1 MINILS
7 SQKYE
12 YLKQNILKQATVFNN
27 VEIETETFPD
37 GEHYWKI
44 VNPEQLR
51 HKPAVYIAGTVDDES
66 IFELYNLASTLV
78 REQCS
83 SLHIVIPYF
92 GYSTMERAVKEG
104 EVVTAKNIANLIS
117 SIPQAPLGNFVYMMD
132 LHSLGTQYYFENTIH
147 PVHLT
152 SWNVIKNMLMQF
164 GKDVVLAST
173 DMGRAKWIEKMGNE
187 LHLETAYIMKKRISG
202 TKTEVV
208 ALNAEVKDKDIV
220 IFDDMIRSG
229 ASLIHAAEAYKNA
242 GANNIYVITVHGIF
256 VTEALDKLKSCGV
269 IKKIL
274 CTNTHIN
281 AQNMK
286 DEFVKVYDISEVIA
300 ERLNTIEK

>member
-12 YLKQNILKQATVFNN
+12 YLKQNILKQAIVFKN

-202 TKTEVV
+202 SKTEVV

-229 ASLIHAAEAYKNA
+229 TSLIHAAEAYKNA
-242 GANNIYVITVHGIF
+242 GAKNIYVITVHGIF
-256 VTEALDKLKSCGV
+256 VSGAMDKLKSCGA

-274 CTNTHIN
+274 CTNTHVN

>member
-12 YLKQNILKQATVFNN
+12 YLKRNILKQGTCFND

-44 VNPEQLR
+44 ANPEQLR

-117 SIPQAPLGNFVYMMD
+117 SIPQAPLGNFVYMLD

-147 PVHLT
+147 PIHLT

-202 TKTEVV
+202 AKTEVV

-229 ASLIHAAEAYKNA
+229 TSLIHAAEAYKNA

-256 VTEALDKLKSCGV
+256 VAEALNKLKSCGV

-274 CTNTHIN
+274 CTNTHVN

>member
-7 SQKYE
+7 SKKYE
-12 YLKQNILKQATVFNN
+12 YLKQNILKQAECFND
-27 VEIETETFPD
+27 VCIENETFPD

-44 VNPEQLR
+44 IHPAQL
-51 HKPAVYIAGTVDDES
+51 HYKPAVYIAGTVDDES
-66 IFELYNLASTLV
+66 IFELYNVASTLV

-92 GYSTMERAVKEG
+92 GYSTMERATKDG

-147 PVHLT
+147 PIHLI
-152 SWNVIKNMLMQF
+152 SWNVIKKMLAPF
-164 GKDVVLAST
+164 GKDIVLAST

-187 LHLETAYIMKKRISG
+187 LHLETAYIMKRRLSG
-202 TKTEVV
+202 SKTEVV
-208 ALNAEVKDKDIV
+208 ALNAEVKNKDIV

-229 ASLIHAAEAYKNA
+229 TSLCQAAESYKNA
-242 GANNIYVITVHGIF
+242 GANNISVISVHGVF
-256 VTEALDKLKSCGV
+256 VPGALEKLKSSGV

-274 CTNTHIN
+274 CTNTHVN
-281 AQNMK
+281 AEKIK
-286 DEFVKVYDISEVIA
+286 DDFVKVYDISEVIA
-300 ERLNTIEK
+300 ERLKAL

>member
-12 YLKQNILKQATVFNN
+12 YLKRNILKQGTCFND
-27 VEIETETFPD
+27 VEIEAETFPD

-147 PVHLT
+147 PIHLS
-152 SWNVIKNMLMQF
+152 SWNVIKNML
-164 GKDVVLAST
+164 GSKDLF
-173 DMGRAKWIEKMGNE
+173 RQ
-187 LHLETAYIMKKRISG
+187 R
-202 TKTEVV
+202 
-208 ALNAEVKDKDIV
+208 
-220 IFDDMIRSG
+220 F
-229 ASLIHAAEAYKNA
+229 SL
-242 GANNIYVITVHGIF
+242 
-256 VTEALDKLKSCGV
+256 
-269 IKKIL
+269 
-274 CTNTHIN
+274 
-281 AQNMK
+281 
-286 DEFVKVYDISEVIA
+286 
-300 ERLNTIEK
+300 

>member
-12 YLKQNILKQATVFNN
+12 YLKQNILKQAIVFKN

-147 PVHLT
+147 PIHLT
-152 SWNVIKNMLMQF
+152 SWNVIKNMLAQF

-187 LHLETAYIMKKRISG
+187 LHLETAYIMKKRLSG
-202 TKTEVV
+202 SKTEVI

-229 ASLIHAAEAYKNA
+229 TSLIHAAEAYKNA

-274 CTNTHIN
+274 CTNTHVN
-281 AQNMK
+281 AQNLK
-286 DEFVKVYDISEVIA
+286 DEFVKVYDISEVIT
-300 ERLNTIEK
+300 ERLKTIEK

>member
-12 YLKQNILKQATVFNN
+12 YLKQNILKQEDCFNDI
-27 VEIETETFPD
+27 EIETETFPD

-44 VNPEQLR
+44 INPDQLC
-51 HKPAVYIAGTVDDES
+51 HKPAVLIAGTVDDES
-66 IFELYNLASTLV
+66 IFELYNIASTLV

-147 PVHLT
+147 PTHLT
-152 SWNVIKNMLMQF
+152 TWNVIKQMLTQF
-164 GKDVVLAST
+164 GKDIVLAST

-187 LHLETAYIMKKRISG
+187 LHLETAYIMKKRLSG
-202 TKTEVV
+202 AKTEIT
-208 ALNAEVKDKDIV
+208 ALNAEVKNKDIV

-229 ASLIHAAEAYKNA
+229 TSLIHAAEAYKNA
-242 GANNIYVITVHGIF
+242 GAKDIYVVTVHGIF
-256 VTEALDKLKSCGV
+256 VPGALSKLKSCGF

-281 AQNMK
+281 AQRMN
-286 DEFVKVYDISEVIA
+286 DEFLTVYDISKIIA
-300 ERLNTIEK
+300 ERLKTL

>member
-12 YLKQNILKQATVFNN
+12 YLKQNILKQADCFNDIR
-27 VEIETETFPD
+27 IETETFPD

-44 VNPEQLR
+44 ATPEQLR
-51 HKPAVYIAGTVDDES
+51 RKPAVYIAGTVNDES
-66 IFELYNLASTLV
+66 IFELYNIASTLV

-92 GYSTMERAVKEG
+92 GYSTMERAIKDG
-104 EVVTAKNIANLIS
+104 EAVTAKNIANLIS

-147 PVHLT
+147 PIHLT
-152 SWNVIKNMLMQF
+152 SWNVIKEMLSPF
-164 GKDVVLAST
+164 GKNIVLAST

-187 LHLETAYIMKKRISG
+187 LQLETAYIMKKRLSG
-202 TKTEVV
+202 SKTEVV
-208 ALNAEVKDKDIV
+208 ALNAEVKDKNIV

-229 ASLIHAAEAYKNA
+229 TSLIHAAEAYKNA

-256 VTEALDKLKSCGV
+256 VSGALDKLKSCGV
-269 IKKIL
+269 INKIL
-274 CTNTHIN
+274 CTNTHVN
-281 AQNMK
+281 AQKMK
-286 DEFVKVYDISEVIA
+286 DDFVKVYDISKVIV
-300 ERLNTIEK
+300 ERLKTLEK